1 MPDPIPLRP
10 RRDPSA
16 ADTASL
22 VKLGREDPP
31 PVPRPATQPFREPV
45 YPDLPDGYAPDE
57 PA

>member
-16 ADTASL
+16 ADTGSL
-22 VKLGREDPP
+22 VALGREDPP
-31 PVPRPATQPFREPV
+31 PVPRPATDPFLEPDW
-45 YPDLPDGYAPDE
+45 PPEDE